1 MFGVEGIGHAF
12 LVGAIIGGLL
22 TFVVTGGITLL
33 ATSQWGPS
41 VAVGGFL
48 RVLGWARLRGHA
60 RSCERDQRTLTRHR
74 RIVASAPRLGGRDP
88 GCRSS
93 A

>member
-1 MFGVEGIGHAF
+1 MSEQVVEDTMFGVEGIGHAF

-41 VAVGGFL
+41 VVVGAFSAFWGGPGFGGMLGAVS
-48 RVLGWARLRGHA
+48 ATNGH
-60 RSCERDQRTLTRHR
+60 
-74 RIVASAPRLGGRDP
+74 
-88 GCRSS
+88 
-93 A
+93 